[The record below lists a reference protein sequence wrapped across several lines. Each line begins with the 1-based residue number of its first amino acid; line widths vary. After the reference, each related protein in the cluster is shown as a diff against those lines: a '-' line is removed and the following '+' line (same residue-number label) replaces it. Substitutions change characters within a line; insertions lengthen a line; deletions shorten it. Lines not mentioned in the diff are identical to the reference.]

1 VAALVAVA
9 RTQVVA
15 VEQAHLVRV
24 TMVALVLASQGL
36 AEVAAAL
43 ARLVVTHQAL
53 VVLLAQ
59 MVALVLRHQSQAH
72 QSHALAGAAV
82 VVMNLLV

>member
-9 RTQVVA
+9 RTQAVA
-15 VEQAHLVRV
+15 VEQARLVRV

-53 VVLLAQ
+53 VVLLVQ
-59 MVALVLRHQSQAH
+59 MAVLVLRHQSQVH
-72 QSHALAGAAV
+72 QSHALAGVAVAA
-82 VVMNLLV
+82 MNLLV